1 MKKVAV
7 IGSFIVDL
15 MARTPHLPEP
25 GETVMGS
32 FFKAGPG
39 GKGGNQAVAAKRA
52 GSNLVYSTKIGKDSF
67 AEIARASFAENGI
80 SMDYVFETEKAATGA
95 ALISVDEV
103 TSQNEI
109 IVILGASATYEEE
122 DLEKLKEAL
131 SGCEY
136 LLLQMEINRE
146 ATERLISMAYDM
158 GIRVILNPAPVQQ
171 LSEELYSKL
180 YLVTPNAVS
189 YTHLTL
195 PTIRLV

>member
-95 ALISVDEV
+95 ALI
-103 TSQNEI
+103 
-109 IVILGASATYEEE
+109 
-122 DLEKLKEAL
+122 L
-131 SGCEY
+131 S
-136 LLLQMEINRE
+136 
-146 ATERLISMAYDM
+146 LIH
-158 GIRVILNPAPVQQ
+158 I
-171 LSEELYSKL
+171 
-180 YLVTPNAVS
+180 
-189 YTHLTL
+189 
-195 PTIRLV
+195 